1 MKTVLAVLL
10 GLIWGAAAAL
20 VNAKISADA
29 LRKNSSSAIRT
40 ASAGRMAVDAAALG
54 LVFLLRGVLP
64 LPYEVVLVATA
75 VSLSLCTIF
84 YSFRMSKSLKETQD
98 PNQRKE
104 GE

>member
-75 VSLSLCTIF
+75 VSLSLFTIVLA
-84 YSFRMSKSLKETQD
+84 YRMSGAEKKKNRE
-98 PNQRKE
+98 K
-104 GE
+104 

>member
-75 VSLSLCTIF
+75 VSLSLLTIVLA
-84 YSFRMSKSLKETQD
+84 YRMSGAEKKKNRE
-98 PNQRKE
+98 K
-104 GE
+104 